1 MNSDSE
7 AGRDSVFRSDARV
20 PAPCIIDTG
29 IVVNKRDMLRLLA
42 DLGKV
47 RYTHTQ
53 DGKLQSQGEG
63 YVLEVFADPMRST
76 LVANRALYLNVCS
89 FDCLEL
95 KQSDQQEAYFDLI
108 QEGRQ
113 LRLIPLSDPVRER
126 DSGQLNASS
135 LDDLLTQVLC
145 AKLDAEIDD
154 FGSLPF

>member
-7 AGRDSVFRSDARV
+7 AGRDSVFRPNARV

-29 IVVNKRDMLRLLA
+29 TVVNKRDMLRLLA
-42 DLGKV
+42 DLGRV
-47 RYTHTQ
+47 RYSHTV
-53 DGKLQSQGEG
+53 DGQLQSQGEG

-95 KQSDQQEAYFDLI
+95 QQSDGQEACFDLI

-113 LRLIPLSDPVRER
+113 LRLIALSDPVRER
-126 DSGQLNASS
+126 DSGQFSAAS
-135 LDDLLTQVLC
+135 LEALLTQVLC